1 MRRIVFLLV
10 TLAYSVCSVA
20 QELNATVSV
29 VANLTGNNN
38 NIVFQ
43 TLERQLTEFINNTQW
58 TDKDFKLQERIDCSF
73 VVNVQNYEN
82 DNFVANL
89 QVQASRPVYGSTF
102 STPVY
107 TFNDNDFQFQY
118 LEFQNMVYNENQF
131 ESNLISVIAFHIYMI
146 LGMDADSFL
155 KNGGDEYYRQAQT
168 IANYSQRGNATGWR
182 LEDGLQTRFAIIDN
196 ILSPTFEE
204 FRTALYTYHRQGMD
218 RMVDDTPEAKKQ
230 IVNAI
235 QALVPMHRRRPNSF
249 LMRVFFDSKSDEIAS
264 IFNGGPKVNITNT
277 VDALNRIAPLH
288 SQKWNAIRF

>member
-1 MRRIVFLLV
+1 MRKV
-10 TLAYSVCSVA
+10 TLILLAIVWSLNTTA

-43 TLERQLTEFINNTQW
+43 TLEQQLTEFINNTQW
-58 TDKDFKLQERIDCSF
+58 TDKEFKLQERIECSM
-73 VVNVQNYEN
+73 VLNVQNYQN
-82 DNFVANL
+82 DSFVATL

-107 TFNDNDFQFQY
+107 TFNDKDFQFQY

-146 LGMDADSFL
+146 LGMDADTFQ

-196 ILSPTFEE
+196 ILSPTFKE
-204 FRTALYTYHRQGMD
+204 FRTALYTYHRQGLD
-218 RMVDDTPEAKKQ
+218 RMIDNTQEAKKQ
-230 IVNAI
+230 ISNAI
-235 QALVPMHRRRPNSF
+235 QSLVPMHRRRPNSF

-264 IFNGGPKVNITNT
+264 IFGGGPKINIAST
-277 VDALNRIAPLH
+277 VDVLNRIAPLYA
-288 SQKWNAIRF
+288 QKWNAIRF